1 MLRSMTMR
9 GIILGAFAGAW
20 PAMAAPPL
28 TTIQD
33 VLYKADGTRFS
44 GTLTISW
51 NSFSAL
57 DNSNIVTQIATVR
70 VVDGNLRVQLVPNMP
85 STPASAYAVRYN
97 SDGRIQF
104 QETWSVPSS
113 TRPLRVRD
121 VRINSSASGDTDPGG
136 VAGPIPESDVVGLI
150 ADLGARPM
158 KGTSYAAGRVAV
170 VDATGML
177 GSASGAPSDCVRV
190 DGSAGPC
197 GDINLGFVDGLA
209 LTGIVDGSNTT
220 FGLSGTPDPVSSVAV
235 YRNGILQK
243 KVEDYDLA
251 GSTVEF
257 VSEATPQP
265 GDTLLASYRTSG
277 SASDT
282 FSGPRV
288 LCSGSGG
295 STSSPALSPIGSC
308 QIPAGMLTA
317 GNRVEVRFD
326 AAHQGTAGYSI
337 EVRWGATPLVH
348 RDAASGDVL
357 LTGRADG
364 VILASGAQ
372 VSSQSWGTVLP
383 FAATVASAGD
393 TYAAGLTIGF
403 FGMTAQG
410 ADSVALTNYTVV
422 RIP

>member
-1 MLRSMTMR
+1 M
-9 GIILGAFAGAW
+9 ILGAFAGAW
-20 PAMAAPPL
+20 TAMAAPPL

-70 VVDGNLRVQLVPNMP
+70 VVEGNLRVQLVPTVP
-85 STPASAYAVRYN
+85 SSPAAAYAVRYN

-104 QETWSVPSS
+104 HETWSVPASA
-113 TRPLRVRD
+113 TPLRVRD
-121 VRINSSASGDTDPGG
+121 VRINSSASGDTDAGG
-136 VAGPIPESDVVGLI
+136 VTGPIPEADVVGLI

-158 KGTSYAAGRVAV
+158 KGTSYAAGRVAI
-170 VDATGML
+170 VDATGLL
-177 GSASGAPSDCVRV
+177 GSVDGEPSDCVRV

-197 GDINLGFVDGLA
+197 GAGSLGFVDGLT
-209 LTGIVDGSNTT
+209 LTGIVDGSNTA

-243 KVEDYDLA
+243 KVQDYNLA
-251 GSTVEF
+251 GSTVQF
-257 VSEATPQP
+257 VSAATPQP
-265 GDTLLASYRTSG
+265 GDTLLASYRTGGNSG
-277 SASDT
+277 DT
-282 FSGPRV
+282 FSAPRV
-288 LCSGSGG
+288 LCSGAGG
-295 STSSPALSPIGSC
+295 STSSPTLSSIGSC
-308 QIPAGMLTA
+308 QIPAGMLAA

-326 AAHQGTAGYSI
+326 AAHQGASGYSV

-348 RDAASGDVL
+348 RDAAAGDAL
-357 LTGRADG
+357 LTGRADS
-364 VILASGAQ
+364 VVLESGAQ
-372 VSSQSWGTVLP
+372 LSAQSWGTVLP
-383 FAATVASAGD
+383 FAASVASASD
-393 TYAAGLTIGF
+393 AYAAGLTIGF
-403 FGMTAQG
+403 FGMTGQG

>member
-1 MLRSMTMR
+1 MLRSLTMR
-9 GIILGAFAGAW
+9 GMLLGAFAGAW

-70 VVDGNLRVQLVPNMP
+70 VVDGNLRVQLVPTVP
-85 STPASAYAVRYN
+85 SSPAAAYAVRYN

-104 QETWSVPSS
+104 HETWSVPSS
-113 TRPLRVRD
+113 TTPLRVRD
-121 VRINSSASGDTDPGG
+121 VRINSSASADTDAGG

-177 GSASGAPSDCVRV
+177 GAVGGEPSDCVRV

-197 GDINLGFVDGLA
+197 GESSLGFVDGLT
-209 LTGIVDGSNTT
+209 LTGIVDGSNTS
-220 FGLSGTPDPVSSVAV
+220 FGLAGTPDPVSSVTV

-243 KVEDYDLA
+243 KIQDYTLA
-251 GSTVEF
+251 GSTVQF
-257 VSEATPQP
+257 VSAATPQP
-265 GDTLLASYRTSG
+265 GDTLLASYRTG
-277 SASDT
+277 GNASDT
-282 FSGPRV
+282 YSGPRV
-288 LCSGSGG
+288 LCSGAGG
-295 STSSPALSPIGSC
+295 STSAATLSSLGTC

-337 EVRWGATPLVH
+337 EVRWGATPMVH
-348 RDAASGDVL
+348 RDAASGDLL

-364 VILASGAQ
+364 VILTSGAQ
-372 VSSQSWGTVLP
+372 ISAQSWGTVLP
-383 FAATVASAGD
+383 FAASVSSASDA
-393 TYAAGLTIGF
+393 YAAGLTIGF